1 MSLYRRGCA
10 AQQPYS
16 SFSNVVGISL
26 WISFIKCVYVHCL
39 WVASWI
45 ARSKKDVKLILL
57 FIFLRFLRFYHECI
71 CIYSFTNNGKGKYRN
86 KFYIN
91 IEINIF

>member
-16 SFSNVVGISL
+16 SFSDVVGISL

-57 FIFLRFLRFYHECI
+57 FIFLRLFYHER
-71 CIYSFTNNGKGKYRN
+71 IYIVSRIMVRANIG
-86 KFYIN
+86 IN
-91 IEINIF
+91 FI